1 METKYFKNNE
11 FDYEACKKDARNG
24 VPEAQILFGDYLQ
37 YDETNAQSWLEQ
49 HQMMLGDYFNMY
61 KHDTEE
67 AKFWYKMAAD
77 AGNEYAMIK
86 LARCYHYKENPDIE
100 KAIELY
106 KKSAAHNNFVAMT
119 ELISC
124 LNDKA
129 EIEKW
134 IEKAEAIAKEN
145 YADRIHEFANV
156 LRQDYF
162 EKAMYW
168 YSVAAQMGY
177 EKSVYQ
183 LEIINLVSEYH
194 KTKDESVFFEA
205 IRKIIVMCLEKSDD
219 EVTENS
225 KFNQDLGADD
235 LDMFELAYKIEE
247 ELGVS
252 IPDEDLCDDIEE
264 DAEYSFKFQ
273 TVKELFDLCKKYK
286 LNN

>member
-1 METKYFKNNE
+1 MVSKYFKNSE
-11 FDYEACKKDARNG
+11 FDYEACKKDAKNG
-24 VPEAQILFGDYLQ
+24 VPEAQILLSNYLQ
-37 YDETNAQSWLEQ
+37 FGETNAQNWLEQ
-49 HQMMLGDYFNMY
+49 HQIKLGDYFYLY
-61 KHDTEE
+61 KQDSEE

-77 AGNEYAMIK
+77 ADNKFAMIN
-86 LARCYHYKENPDIE
+86 LARCYRYQENPDIE

-106 KKSAAHNNFVAMT
+106 KKSAAYDNFVAMT
-119 ELISC
+119 ELITC
-124 LNDKA
+124 LNDKP

-134 IEKAEAIAKEN
+134 IDKAEAIAKEN
-145 YADRIHEFANV
+145 KANRIHEFANA
-156 LRQDYF
+156 LRHDYF

-247 ELGVS
+247 EFDIS

-264 DAEYSFKFQ
+264 GAEYSFKFQ
-273 TVKELFDLCKKYK
+273 TVKELFDLCKKYLK
-286 LNN
+286 

>member
-1 METKYFKNNE
+1 MVSKYFKNSA
-11 FDYEACKKDARNG
+11 FDYEACKKDAKNG
-24 VPEAQILFGDYLQ
+24 VPEAQILLSNYLQ
-37 YDETNAQSWLEQ
+37 FGETNAQNWLEQ
-49 HQMMLGDYFNMY
+49 HQIKLGDYFYLY

-67 AKFWYKMAAD
+67 AKFWFKMASD

-86 LARCYHYKENPDIE
+86 LAGCYRYQEIPDIE

-106 KKSAAHNNFVAMT
+106 KKSATYDNFVAMT
-119 ELISC
+119 ELITC

-129 EIEKW
+129 EIGKW

-177 EKSVYQ
+177 EKSIYQ

-194 KTKDESVFFEA
+194 KTKNESVFFEA

-247 ELGVS
+247 ELGFS
-252 IPDEDLCDDIEE
+252 IPDEELCDDIEE
-264 DAEYSFKFQ
+264 GAEYSFKFQ
-273 TVKELFDLCKKYK
+273 TVKELFDLCKKYLK
-286 LNN
+286 

>member
-1 METKYFKNNE
+1 MVSKYFKNSE
-11 FDYEACKKDARNG
+11 FDYEACKKDAKNG
-24 VPEAQILFGDYLQ
+24 VPEAQILLSNYLQ
-37 YDETNAQSWLEQ
+37 FDEKNAQNWLEQ
-49 HQMMLGDYFNMY
+49 HQIMLGDYFYME
-61 KHDTEE
+61 DTEE

-77 AGNEYAMIK
+77 ADNEFAMIK
-86 LARCYHYKENPDIE
+86 LARCYRYQENPDIE

-106 KKSAAHNNFVAMT
+106 KKSAAYDTFVAMT
-119 ELISC
+119 ELITC
-124 LNDKA
+124 LNDKG

-134 IEKAEAIAKEN
+134 IDKAEAIAKEN
-145 YADRIHEFANV
+145 SAERIHEFAHA
-156 LRQDYF
+156 LSRDYF

-194 KTKDESVFFEA
+194 KTKAESVFFEA

-247 ELGVS
+247 ELGLS
-252 IPDEDLCDDIEE
+252 IPDEELCDDIEE
-264 DAEYSFKFQ
+264 GAEYSFKFQ
-273 TVKELFDLCKKYK
+273 TVKELFDLCKKYM
-286 LNN
+286 N

>member
-145 YADRIHEFANV
+145 SAERIHEFANA
-156 LRQDYF
+156 LSRDYF
-162 EKAMYW
+162 EKAMY
-168 YSVAAQMGY
+168 
-177 EKSVYQ
+177 
-183 LEIINLVSEYH
+183 
-194 KTKDESVFFEA
+194 
-205 IRKIIVMCLEKSDD
+205 
-219 EVTENS
+219 
-225 KFNQDLGADD
+225 
-235 LDMFELAYKIEE
+235 
-247 ELGVS
+247 
-252 IPDEDLCDDIEE
+252 
-264 DAEYSFKFQ
+264 
-273 TVKELFDLCKKYK
+273 
-286 LNN
+286 

>member
-1 METKYFKNNE
+1 
-11 FDYEACKKDARNG
+11 
-24 VPEAQILFGDYLQ
+24 
-37 YDETNAQSWLEQ
+37 
-49 HQMMLGDYFNMY
+49 
-61 KHDTEE
+61 
-67 AKFWYKMAAD
+67 
-77 AGNEYAMIK
+77 
-86 LARCYHYKENPDIE
+86 
-100 KAIELY
+100 
-106 KKSAAHNNFVAMT
+106 MT

-219 EVTENS
+219 EVSEIS

-235 LDMFELAYKIEE
+235 LDMYELAYKIEE

>member
-1 METKYFKNNE
+1 MVSKYFKNSE
-11 FDYEACKKDARNG
+11 FDYEACKQDAKNG
-24 VPEAQILFGDYLQ
+24 VPEAQILLSNYLQ
-37 YDETNAQSWLEQ
+37 FGEKNAQNWLEQ
-49 HQMMLGDYFNMY
+49 HQIMLGDYFYLY
-61 KHDTEE
+61 KQDSEE
-67 AKFWYKMAAD
+67 AKFWYKMASD

-86 LARCYHYKENPDIE
+86 LARCYHYQENPDIE

-106 KKSAAHNNFVAMT
+106 KKSAAYDNFVAMT

-145 YADRIHEFANV
+145 SAERIHEFAHA
-156 LRQDYF
+156 LSRDYF

-177 EKSVYQ
+177 DKSIYQ

-235 LDMFELAYKIEE
+235 LDMYELAYKIEE
-247 ELGVS
+247 ELELS
-252 IPDEDLCDDIEE
+252 IPDEELCDNIEE
-264 DAEYSFKFQ
+264 GAEYSFKFQ
-273 TVKELFDLCKKYK
+273 TVKELFDLCKKYM
-286 LNN
+286 N